1 MQSISA
7 FLISHFTHFSSS
19 QIDRL
24 DITSHTKGQEPM
36 CVNESQ

>member
-7 FLISHFTHFSSS
+7 FLISHFTHFSS